1 MIQITMSSKLHKQVN
16 NLKEKE
22 LNLFNAQVINFPKE
36 KEIKQNQTL
45 RPDIV
50 WEIGDKSN
58 TDQLKAVTGI
68 CFMLGVLVLI
78 GLFSNLL

>member
-1 MIQITMSSKLHKQVN
+1 MTQITMSSELHKQVN